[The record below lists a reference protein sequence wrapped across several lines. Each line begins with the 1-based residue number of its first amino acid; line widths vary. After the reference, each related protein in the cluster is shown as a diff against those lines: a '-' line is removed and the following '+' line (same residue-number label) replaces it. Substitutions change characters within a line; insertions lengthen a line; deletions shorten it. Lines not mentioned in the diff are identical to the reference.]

1 MTRTEAFEMAWKLE
15 AKEKDFSIVDEI
27 YHSDYQAVGSITG
40 IEVNLAADKEVYLAL
55 IQHLILTPAKIVD
68 EGEDFLRIER
78 YTKYRETDI
87 FMSGTTTITYKDGK
101 IITQES
107 VGEELD
113 YDPAKARTGTGKT
126 TSEAVGVLATNVISN
141 QKHHKEGIE

>member
-1 MTRTEAFEMAWKLE
+1 M
-15 AKEKDFSIVDEI
+15 
-27 YHSDYQAVGSITG
+27 
-40 IEVNLAADKEVYLAL
+40 
-55 IQHLILTPAKIVD
+55 LTPAKVVD
-68 EGEDFLRIER
+68 EGKDFLRIGR

-113 YDPAKARTGTGKT
+113 YDP
-126 TSEAVGVLATNVISN
+126 SEGQDWNW
-141 QKHHKEGIE
+141 EDYD

>member
-1 MTRTEAFEMAWKLE
+1 MAWKLA
-15 AKEKDFSIVDEI
+15 AKEKDFSLVDEI
-27 YHSDYQAVGSITG
+27 YHPDYKAVGSITG
-40 IEVNLAADKEVYLAL
+40 IEVNLAADKEAYLAL
-55 IQHLILTPAKIVD
+55 IEHLILTPAKTVD

-113 YDPAKARTGTGKT
+113 HDP
-126 TSEAVGVLATNVISN
+126 SEGQNWN
-141 QKHHKEGIE
+141 WEDYE

>member
-15 AKEKDFSIVDEI
+15 AKEKDFSWVDEI
-27 YHSDYQAVGSITG
+27 YHPDYKAVGSITG

-55 IQHLILTPAKIVD
+55 IEHLILTAAKAVD
-68 EGEDFLRIER
+68 EDKDFLRIER

-107 VGEELD
+107 VGEELYHEPSEGQNWNWED
-113 YDPAKARTGTGKT
+113 Y
-126 TSEAVGVLATNVISN
+126 E
-141 QKHHKEGIE
+141 